1 RGRVYLPADELASHG
16 VDRDLLGWCQ
26 TNRRTDPRV
35 RRALVEQHAIARGVY
50 EQAQRGVEMLIP
62 ASRPCVAAALTLYSE
77 ILERIEEIDFE
88 IFSQRATVGN
98 PRRLAV
104 AAAGITRAWGARLR
118 HGSR

>member
-1 RGRVYLPADELASHG
+1 MT
-16 VDRDLLGWCQ
+16 LLSWCQ

-35 RRALVEQHAIARGVY
+35 RAALAEQHAITRAGLRRRPGR
-50 EQAQRGVEMLIP
+50 ASRMLAP

-77 ILERIEEIDFE
+77 ILDRIEEIDFE
-88 IFSQRATVGN
+88 IFGQRATVGK

-104 AAAGITRAWGARLR
+104 AAAGIARAWGARLR